1 MDQIDML
8 QLLSDIPGI
17 VLAVPVVLFLMIAAA
32 GRSRRRAAAPS
43 LARTLRAIKRAPV
56 RAVPVLNASEQSV
69 YRTLLDLVAQS
80 RSHRLLVQVSMG
92 EFLRLDRRGSARSGW
107 QIVFNAFNAK
117 RVDFLIVD
125 ADWVPCMAIEYQGS
139 GHYKGNARARDAI
152 KRAVCEKADVAF
164 MEVATDG
171 LSAAQVRDLHDMMS
185 SLGPRV
191 SA

>member
-1 MDQIDML
+1 MK
-8 QLLSDIPGI
+8 P
-17 VLAVPVVLFLMIAAA
+17 P
-32 GRSRRRAAAPS
+32 RRRGGFS
-43 LARTLRAIKRAPV
+43 FDGRVSCR
-56 RAVPVLNASEQSV
+56 SV
-69 YRTLLDLVAQS
+69 
-80 RSHRLLVQVSMG
+80 
-92 EFLRLDRRGSARSGW
+92 
-107 QIVFNAFNAK
+107 QISPLCPATGANAFNAK

-125 ADWVPCMAIEYQGS
+125 ADWEPCVAIEYQGS

-171 LSAAQVRDLHDMMS
+171 LSAAQVRDLHDIMS